1 METAAGNS
9 RKQYHSAAVRKRARA
24 KLSSWRSPVEILLA
38 PCGTVAVNYRTRAIR
53 GGIQGK
59 LVKHCGEMW
68 QSLEQAP

>member
-24 KLSSWRSPVEILLA
+24 KLSS
-38 PCGTVAVNYRTRAIR
+38 CGTVAVNYRTRAIR